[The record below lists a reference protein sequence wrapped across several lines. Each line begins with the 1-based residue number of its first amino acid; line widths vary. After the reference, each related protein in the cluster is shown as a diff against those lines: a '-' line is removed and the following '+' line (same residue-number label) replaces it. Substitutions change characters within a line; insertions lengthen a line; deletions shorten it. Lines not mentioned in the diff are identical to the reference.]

1 MDWDKIHTIQDL
13 LDPTSSDNS
22 EQYDTKRT
30 EANEL
35 PFPPLRLTLEDSE
48 SNFPTVSPDQQARM
62 KLSLVAEAGRLD
74 PIDFGHPDVH
84 QYDIRHQ
91 LPGPGHHFL
100 TIGRL
105 PYYFNVWHLLQQC
118 PDPLSE
124 KGMVIRQKKSNR
136 LQLTPPL
143 LG

>member
-35 PFPPLRLTLEDSE
+35 PFPPLRLTLEDSK

-62 KLSLVAEAGRLD
+62 KLSLVAEA
-74 PIDFGHPDVH
+74 V
-84 QYDIRHQ
+84 
-91 LPGPGHHFL
+91 
-100 TIGRL
+100 T
-105 PYYFNVWHLLQQC
+105 C
-118 PDPLSE
+118 C
-124 KGMVIRQKKSNR
+124 
-136 LQLTPPL
+136 
-143 LG
+143 

>member
-35 PFPPLRLTLEDSE
+35 PFPLLRLTLEDSE

-62 KLSLVAEAGRLD
+62 KLSLVAEAAEMFLRRLS
-74 PIDFGHPDVH
+74 
-84 QYDIRHQ
+84 QEQ
-91 LPGPGHHFL
+91 
-100 TIGRL
+100 
-105 PYYFNVWHLLQQC
+105 
-118 PDPLSE
+118 
-124 KGMVIRQKKSNR
+124 
-136 LQLTPPL
+136 
-143 LG
+143 

>member
-48 SNFPTVSPDQQARM
+48 SNFPTV
-62 KLSLVAEAGRLD
+62 
-74 PIDFGHPDVH
+74 
-84 QYDIRHQ
+84 
-91 LPGPGHHFL
+91 
-100 TIGRL
+100 
-105 PYYFNVWHLLQQC
+105 
-118 PDPLSE
+118 
-124 KGMVIRQKKSNR
+124 
-136 LQLTPPL
+136 
-143 LG
+143 

>member
-48 SNFPTVSPDQQARM
+48 SNFPTAPPHELNLHFALLRPTNPFLNM
-62 KLSLVAEAGRLD
+62 LVP
-74 PIDFGHPDVH
+74 PIHCRG
-84 QYDIRHQ
+84 
-91 LPGPGHHFL
+91 
-100 TIGRL
+100 T
-105 PYYFNVWHLLQQC
+105 
-118 PDPLSE
+118 S
-124 KGMVIRQKKSNR
+124 
-136 LQLTPPL
+136 
-143 LG
+143 